1 VLIIW
6 LIGGLLAIPLLCWLA
21 LRLFPAPILRSLQRS
36 ASRSMDIENFN
47 ASGRYSHFG
56 FRPVHHELSGERLAV
71 EGEIPEDLQGIYIR
85 NGTNSQFR
93 DTKSPHHVFNGAGM
107 LHSVQFKDGEVRYT
121 NTYIRTPRFD
131 AESKAGEEIYTEF
144 GALVGTGKAGM
155 KMVIWDMLRQKL
167 GLSPKLGKFE
177 DGTSTTALMHHAGK
191 LYALQET
198 LRPFG
203 LNTKVEDG
211 WLILDGSGKWERF
224 GGKLNAPYTAH
235 PKIDPVTG
243 DIYAIGTDF
252 RSGDVNFSRLSG
264 GKLVDYERL
273 YCAKPAIGFVHDY
286 YLTENYFIFP
296 EGSIL
301 FEPKMLLKPP
311 ASVFHFDPDKPL
323 RFGLIMRDRNAANN
337 SDPVWFETLMP
348 GHIWHTINGWE
359 EIGPDGRREV
369 VLVAP
374 VFTEYPSTIPI
385 HTVEEPHAQLY
396 KFRLDLDTQRVVEE
410 KKLLDHFY
418 ERPSMNWAYLGTG
431 NRFAY
436 LLDEGKTGIMG
447 AGTLKY
453 DIQAEEPLDYFD
465 FEGAYGG
472 EALFVAKAG
481 AKEEDDGYLID
492 ILMRE
497 DSAELTILDAKK
509 MDAVARI
516 KLPQRVPFGVHALWL
531 DEPTIRSLT

>member
-1 VLIIW
+1 
-6 LIGGLLAIPLLCWLA
+6 
-21 LRLFPAPILRSLQRS
+21 
-36 ASRSMDIENFN
+36 MDIENFN
-47 ASGRYSHFG
+47 APGRYSHFG
-56 FRPVHHELSGERLAV
+56 FRPVHHEFSGEALTV

-93 DTKSPHHVFNGAGM
+93 DTKSPHHVFNGVGM
-107 LHSVQFKDGEVRYT
+107 LHSVQFKDGEARYT

-131 AESKAGEEIYTEF
+131 AENKAGEEIYTEF

-167 GLSPKLGKFE
+167 GLSPKLEKFE

-198 LRPFG
+198 LRPFV

-252 RSGDVNFSRLSG
+252 RSGDMNFSRLSG

-301 FEPKMLLKPP
+301 FEPK
-311 ASVFHFDPDKPL
+311 
-323 RFGLIMRDRNAANN
+323 NA
-337 SDPVWFETLMP
+337 P
-348 GHIWHTINGWE
+348 
-359 EIGPDGRREV
+359 
-369 VLVAP
+369 
-374 VFTEYPSTIPI
+374 
-385 HTVEEPHAQLY
+385 
-396 KFRLDLDTQRVVEE
+396 
-410 KKLLDHFY
+410 
-418 ERPSMNWAYLGTG
+418 
-431 NRFAY
+431 
-436 LLDEGKTGIMG
+436 
-447 AGTLKY
+447 
-453 DIQAEEPLDYFD
+453 
-465 FEGAYGG
+465 
-472 EALFVAKAG
+472 
-481 AKEEDDGYLID
+481 
-492 ILMRE
+492 
-497 DSAELTILDAKK
+497 
-509 MDAVARI
+509 
-516 KLPQRVPFGVHALWL
+516 
-531 DEPTIRSLT
+531 